1 MPFVTSRAR
10 DARPLLLTLGWTLL
24 TLCAAGPVRAQD
36 GGAAASDASTQGTDP
51 GERNEEIIITA
62 QFREENLQDAPLA
75 VTAVTGAT
83 IEARSQTNLADVAA
97 QAPSVVLKPA
107 TPAYGPS
114 ITAAIRGMGQIDFN
128 PAYEPGVAIYIDEVY
143 YPRLIG
149 ANFDLLDVE
158 RIEIL
163 RGPQGTLT
171 GRNSEGGAIKFISR
185 RPNGEGGGYLAAT
198 YGSRDRI
205 GLRGAADFTIAK
217 DLFARVS
224 GTFADQAGYV
234 KQIDYGCAH
243 PGQGVAAT
251 RPAGKCT
258 VSKFGDVDY
267 KALKGIVR
275 WAPSARIDAT
285 ISADYAKDERKSSA
299 EVLLYGRNI
308 NPNVQAGPGVPL
320 DSRFIC
326 GRFCNFATNGQPAAA
341 FVAGA
346 IPPLSGLP
354 LAATAIGNEM
364 EYSGWGVSGNIAF
377 DIAEAVKLTSIS
389 AYREWKSRFSQDADL
404 SPASVG
410 NGANMLDSE
419 YWSQELRF
427 NATLADWAD
436 LTLGGFYSDEKT
448 IYFTKQ
454 DVRYVAVGSASGPP
468 PFPQPLFPL
477 QFVGDDPVK
486 VVSKALFGTVIV
498 RPTEALTLTGGL
510 RYTREAKDYT
520 FFRYNYDG
528 ATINAFLDPVGAA
541 CGIGFSG
548 IDTGD
553 CNHNG
558 NSTEFLQALSGTT
571 ARFRGSRWDYRASL
585 AYRFAPEILAYA
597 TVSTGFKGG
606 GIGPRPFNAAQARPF
621 GPEKLTAFEIG
632 FKTDLLDRKLR
643 LNVAAYYNRFKDAQL
658 TLQSCPQFGGPGPC
672 ALPQNAGDADVK
684 GIEAEL
690 FFRPIEGLQIDAS
703 ASLLDW
709 DWKCVDP
716 QVLGL
721 PGTGRCDTSKALVDR
736 LSSPPRGVSKSQW
749 SIGAEY
755 RIDLADAGSLTPRI
769 DVSHQGSLLG
779 TATVPAAG
787 SPSALFSTVDSY
799 TMTNVRLTWR
809 NADQDLEAS
818 LAVSNLFDR
827 YYFLGKFDLTS
838 AGAGTIS
845 GLPGR
850 PREWALTVKKTF

>member
-1 MPFVTSRAR
+1 MRFVILGARA
-10 DARPLLLTLGWTLL
+10 LLLTIG
-24 TLCAAGPVRAQD
+24 CAPFAACFAGPALAQD
-36 GGAAASDASTQGTDP
+36 DGAAPAASAEGSEADGRT
-51 GERNEEIIITA
+51 EEIIVTA
-62 QFREENLQDAPLA
+62 QFREENLQDIPLA
-75 VTAVTGAT
+75 VTAVTGAM
-83 IEARSQTNLADVAA
+83 IEARSQTNLADLTA

-128 PAYEPGVAIYIDEVY
+128 PAYEPGVGIYIDDVY

-149 ANFDLLDVE
+149 ANFDLLDLE

-171 GRNSEGGAIKFISR
+171 GRNSEGGAIRFISR
-185 RPNGEGGGYLAAT
+185 RPNGADGGYIAAT

-205 GLRGAADFTIAK
+205 GLRGAAGFTIAK
-217 DLFARVS
+217 NLFARVS
-224 GTFADQAGYV
+224 GTVADQDGYV
-234 KQIDYGCAH
+234 KQIDFGCAH

-251 RPAGKCT
+251 RAAGKCT
-258 VSKFGDVDY
+258 VSKFGDVGY
-267 KALKGIVR
+267 KAVKGIVR
-275 WAPSARIDAT
+275 WAPSDRIDAM
-285 ISADYAKDERKSSA
+285 ISADYANDKRRNSA
-299 EVLLYGRNI
+299 EVLLYGKNI
-308 NPNVQAGPGVPL
+308 NPNVQAGAGVPL

-326 GRFCNFATNGQPAAA
+326 GRFCNFATDGQPAAA

-346 IPPLSGLP
+346 IPALNGFP
-354 LAATAIGNEM
+354 LAATAIDNEM
-364 EYSGWGVSGNIAF
+364 EYSSWGLSGRIAF
-377 DIAEAVKLTSIS
+377 DLADAAKLTSIS

-404 SPASVG
+404 SPARVG
-410 NGANMLDSE
+410 NGANALDSK
-419 YWSQELRF
+419 YWSQELRL
-427 NATLADWAD
+427 NAKLADWVD
-436 LTLGGFYSDEKT
+436 LTLGGFYSHEKT
-448 IYFTKQ
+448 TYFTKQ

-468 PFPQPLFPL
+468 PFPLPLFPL
-477 QFVGDDPVK
+477 QFIGDDPVK

-498 RPTEALTLTGGL
+498 KPVAALTLTGGL

-548 IDTGD
+548 VDTGD

-558 NSTEFLQALSGTT
+558 NSIEVLQALSGTT

-585 AYRFAPEILAYA
+585 DYRFNPEILAYA

-621 GPEKLTAFEIG
+621 GPEKLTAFEVG
-632 FKTDLLDRKLR
+632 FKTDLFDRRLR
-643 LNVAAYYNRFKDAQL
+643 FNVAAYYNRFKDAQL

-672 ALPQNAGDADVK
+672 ALPQNAGNADVK
-684 GIEAEL
+684 GIEAEI
-690 FFRPIEGLQIDAS
+690 FFRPLEGLQIDAS
-703 ASLLDW
+703 GSLLDW

-716 QVLGL
+716 RVLGL
-721 PGTGRCDTSKALVDR
+721 PGTGQCDASKALVDR
-736 LSSPPRGVSKSQW
+736 LSSPPRGVSKHQW

-755 RIDLADAGSLTPRI
+755 RIDLAGAGSLTPRI
-769 DVSHQGSLLG
+769 DVSHQGKLLG

-809 NADQDLEAS
+809 NADRDLEAS
-818 LAVSNLFDR
+818 LEVSNLFDR

-850 PREWALTVKKTF
+850 PREWAVTVKKTF

>member
-1 MPFVTSRAR
+1 MRFVILGARA
-10 DARPLLLTLGWTLL
+10 LLLTIG
-24 TLCAAGPVRAQD
+24 CAPFAACFAGPALAQD
-36 GGAAASDASTQGTDP
+36 DGAAPAASAEGSEADGRT
-51 GERNEEIIITA
+51 EEIIVTA
-62 QFREENLQDAPLA
+62 QFREENLQDIPLA
-75 VTAVTGAT
+75 VTAVTGAM
-83 IEARSQTNLADVAA
+83 IEARSQTNLADLTA

-128 PAYEPGVAIYIDEVY
+128 PAYEPGVGIYIDDVY

-149 ANFDLLDVE
+149 ANFDLLDLE

-171 GRNSEGGAIKFISR
+171 GRNSEGGAIRFISR
-185 RPNGEGGGYLAAT
+185 RPNGADGGYIAAT

-205 GLRGAADFTIAK
+205 GLRGAAGFTIAK
-217 DLFARVS
+217 NLFARVS
-224 GTFADQAGYV
+224 GTFADQDGYV
-234 KQIDYGCAH
+234 KQIDFGCAH

-251 RPAGKCT
+251 RAAGKCT
-258 VSKFGDVDY
+258 VSKFGDVGY
-267 KALKGIVR
+267 KAVKGIVR
-275 WAPSARIDAT
+275 WAPSDRIDAM
-285 ISADYAKDERKSSA
+285 ISADYAKDKRRNSA
-299 EVLLYGRNI
+299 EVLLYGKNI
-308 NPNVQAGPGVPL
+308 NPNVQAGAGVPL

-326 GRFCNFATNGQPAAA
+326 GRFCNFATDGQPAAA

-346 IPPLSGLP
+346 IPALNGLP
-354 LAATAIGNEM
+354 LAATAIDNEM
-364 EYSGWGVSGNIAF
+364 EYSSWGLSGRIAF
-377 DIAEAVKLTSIS
+377 DLADAAKLTSIS

-404 SPASVG
+404 SPARVG
-410 NGANMLDSE
+410 NGANALDSK
-419 YWSQELRF
+419 YWSQELRL
-427 NATLADWAD
+427 NAKLADWVD
-436 LTLGGFYSDEKT
+436 LTLGGFYSHEKT
-448 IYFTKQ
+448 TYFTKQ

-468 PFPQPLFPL
+468 PFPLPLFPL
-477 QFVGDDPVK
+477 QFIGDDPVK

-498 RPTEALTLTGGL
+498 KPVAALTLTGGL

-548 IDTGD
+548 VDTGD

-558 NSTEFLQALSGTT
+558 NSIEVLQALSGTT

-585 AYRFAPEILAYA
+585 DYRFNPEILAYA

-621 GPEKLTAFEIG
+621 GPEKLTAFEVG
-632 FKTDLLDRKLR
+632 FKTDLFDRRLR
-643 LNVAAYYNRFKDAQL
+643 FNVAAYYNRFKDAQL

-672 ALPQNAGDADVK
+672 ALPQNAGNADVK
-684 GIEAEL
+684 GIEAEI
-690 FFRPIEGLQIDAS
+690 FFRPLEGLQIDAS
-703 ASLLDW
+703 GSLLDW

-716 QVLGL
+716 RVLGL
-721 PGTGRCDTSKALVDR
+721 PGTGQCDASKALVDR
-736 LSSPPRGVSKSQW
+736 LSSPPRGVSKHQW

-755 RIDLADAGSLTPRI
+755 RIDLAGAGSLTPRI
-769 DVSHQGSLLG
+769 DVSHQGKLLG

-809 NADQDLEAS
+809 NADRDLEAS
-818 LAVSNLFDR
+818 LEVSNLFDR

-850 PREWALTVKKTF
+850 PREWAVTVKKTF

>member
-1 MPFVTSRAR
+1 MRFVILGARA
-10 DARPLLLTLGWTLL
+10 LLLTIG
-24 TLCAAGPVRAQD
+24 CAPFAACFAGPALAQD
-36 GGAAASDASTQGTDP
+36 DGAAPAASAEGSEADGRT
-51 GERNEEIIITA
+51 EEIIVTA
-62 QFREENLQDAPLA
+62 QFREENLQDIPLA
-75 VTAVTGAT
+75 VTAVTGAM
-83 IEARSQTNLADVAA
+83 IEARSQTNLADLTA

-128 PAYEPGVAIYIDEVY
+128 PAYEPGVGIYIDDVY

-149 ANFDLLDVE
+149 ANFDLLDLE

-171 GRNSEGGAIKFISR
+171 GRNSEGGAIRFISR
-185 RPNGEGGGYLAAT
+185 RPNGADGGYIAAT

-205 GLRGAADFTIAK
+205 GLRGAAGFTIAK
-217 DLFARVS
+217 NLFARVS
-224 GTFADQAGYV
+224 GTVADQDGYV
-234 KQIDYGCAH
+234 KQIDFGCAH

-251 RPAGKCT
+251 RAAGKCT
-258 VSKFGDVDY
+258 VSKFGDVGY
-267 KALKGIVR
+267 KAVKGIVR
-275 WAPSARIDAT
+275 WAPSDRIDAM
-285 ISADYAKDERKSSA
+285 ISADYAKDKRRNSA
-299 EVLLYGRNI
+299 EVLLYGKNI
-308 NPNVQAGPGVPL
+308 NPNVQAGAGVPL

-326 GRFCNFATNGQPAAA
+326 GRFCNFATDGQPAAA
-341 FVAGA
+341 FIAGA
-346 IPPLSGLP
+346 IPALNGFP
-354 LAATAIGNEM
+354 LAATAIDNEM
-364 EYSGWGVSGNIAF
+364 EYSSWGLSGRIAF
-377 DIAEAVKLTSIS
+377 DLADAAKLTSIS

-404 SPASVG
+404 SPARVG
-410 NGANMLDSE
+410 NGANALDSE
-419 YWSQELRF
+419 YWSQELRL
-427 NATLADWAD
+427 NAKLADWVD
-436 LTLGGFYSDEKT
+436 LTLGGFYSHEKT
-448 IYFTKQ
+448 TYFTKQ

-468 PFPQPLFPL
+468 PFPLPLFPL
-477 QFVGDDPVK
+477 QFIGDDPVK

-498 RPTEALTLTGGL
+498 KPAAALTLTGGL

-548 IDTGD
+548 VDTGD

-558 NSTEFLQALSGTT
+558 NSIEVLQALSGTT

-585 AYRFAPEILAYA
+585 DYRFNPEILAYA

-621 GPEKLTAFEIG
+621 GPEKLTAFEVG
-632 FKTDLLDRKLR
+632 FKTDLFDRRLR
-643 LNVAAYYNRFKDAQL
+643 FNVAAYYNRFKDAQL

-672 ALPQNAGDADVK
+672 ALPQNAGNADVK
-684 GIEAEL
+684 GIEAEI
-690 FFRPIEGLQIDAS
+690 FFRPLEGLQIDAS
-703 ASLLDW
+703 GSLLDW

-716 QVLGL
+716 RVLGL
-721 PGTGRCDTSKALVDR
+721 PGTGQCDASKALVDR
-736 LSSPPRGVSKSQW
+736 LSSPPRGVSKHQW

-755 RIDLADAGSLTPRI
+755 RIDLAGAGSLTPRI
-769 DVSHQGSLLG
+769 DVSHQGKLLG

-809 NADQDLEAS
+809 NADRDLEAS
-818 LAVSNLFDR
+818 LEVSNLFDR

-850 PREWALTVKKTF
+850 PREWAVTVKKTF